1 MISVVRDV
9 IHPRSYVENVNNP
22 KEITDEEKKSYLN
35 VKVNQKNIKLYMTR
49 EMGMQ
54 INTKKIHC

>member
-9 IHPRSYVENVNNP
+9 IHPRPYFENANKP

-35 VKVNQKNIKLYMTR
+35 VKVNQQRIELYMTR
-49 EMGMQ
+49 ELGM
-54 INTKKIHC
+54 